1 MPVIDYFALKA
12 RKFPDVEQSYTAKDT
27 MLYALG
33 LGYGFDPMDE
43 QQLQFVYE
51 KNLKTLPTMPVVLG
65 YPGFWMK
72 DPDSGIDWVR
82 LVHGEQSLTVHRPL
96 PVAGTVI
103 GRTNIKA
110 VVDKGQGKGAL
121 VFQERTIRNKAT
133 GDLLATLDH
142 LTFCRADG
150 GFSEKAGNGP
160 KGGDAPPA
168 PKPAVPETAPH
179 AVCDL
184 PTLPQAALIYRL
196 CADDN
201 PLHAEPA
208 VAKAAGFPQPILH
221 GLATYGVAGHSILK
235 TYCNYDPARLKSL
248 SLRFSAPVF
257 PGETIRTE
265 MWRTGDRVQFRARSV
280 QRDVVVLSHGT
291 ARIT

>member
-1 MPVIDYFALKA
+1 MIDYASLKA
-12 RKFPDVEQSYTAKDT
+12 RTFPDVEQAYTKKDT

-33 LGYGFDPMDE
+33 LGYGHDPMDE
-43 QQLQFVYE
+43 SQLQFVYE
-51 KNLKTLPTMPVVLG
+51 KNLKALPTMAVVLG

-82 LVHGEQSLTVHRPL
+82 LVHGEQALTVHKPL

-103 GRTNIKA
+103 GRTRVKA
-110 VVDKGQGKGAL
+110 LVDKGEGKGAL
-121 VFQERTIRNKAT
+121 VFQERTLHDKAS
-133 GDLLATLDH
+133 GELLATLDH

-150 GFSEKAGNGP
+150 GFSEKEGNGP
-160 KGGDAPPA
+160 RGGDTPPP
-168 PKPAVPETAPH
+168 PKPAVPETAPDK
-179 AVCDL
+179 VCDL

-221 GLATYGVAGHSILK
+221 GLATYGVAGHAILK
-235 TYCNYDPARLKSL
+235 TFCGYDASKLKSL
-248 SLRFSAPVF
+248 SLRFSSPVF

-265 MWRTGDRVQFRARSV
+265 MWKDGGRVRFRARAV
-280 QRDVVVLSHGT
+280 QRDIVVLSHGT
-291 ARIT
+291 AEIG

>member
-1 MPVIDYFALKA
+1 MIDYAGLKA
-12 RKFPDVEQSYTAKDT
+12 RKFADVEQSYTKKDT

-33 LGYGFDPMDE
+33 LGYGHDPMDE
-43 QQLQFVYE
+43 NQLQFVYE
-51 KNLKTLPTMPVVLG
+51 KNLKTLPTMAVVLG

-72 DPDSGIDWVR
+72 NPDSGIDWVR
-82 LVHGEQSLTVHRPL
+82 LVHGEQSLTVHKPL

-103 GRTNIKA
+103 GSTSIKA
-110 VVDKGQGKGAL
+110 VVDKGEGKGAL
-121 VFQERTIRNKAT
+121 VFQQRTIRDKAT

-150 GFSEKAGNGP
+150 GFSQKEGNGP
-160 KGGDAPPA
+160 KGGDAPP
-168 PKPAVPETAPH
+168 PQKPAVPETAPD

-184 PTLPQAALIYRL
+184 PTLSQAALIYRL

-221 GLATYGVAGHSILK
+221 GLATYGVAGHAILK
-235 TYCNYDPARLKSL
+235 TYCGYDPLRLKSL

-265 MWRTGDRVQFRARSV
+265 MWKEGNRVRFRAKAV
-280 QRDVVVLSHGT
+280 QRDIVVLSHGT
-291 ARIT
+291 ADIG

>member
-1 MPVIDYFALKA
+1 MIDYAALKA
-12 RKFPDVEQSYTAKDT
+12 RKFPEVEQTYTAKDT

-33 LGYGFDPMDE
+33 LGYGYDPMDE
-43 QQLQFVYE
+43 SQLQFVYE
-51 KNLKTLPTMPVVLG
+51 KNLKALPTMAVVLG
-65 YPGFWMK
+65 YPGFWVK

-82 LVHGEQSLTVHRPL
+82 IVHGEQSLTVHKPL
-96 PVAGTVI
+96 PAAGTVV
-103 GRTNIKA
+103 GVTRIKA
-110 VVDKGQGKGAL
+110 IVDKGQGKGAL
-121 VFQERTIRNKAT
+121 LFQERTIRDKSS

-142 LTFCRADG
+142 VTFCRADG
-150 GFSEKAGNGP
+150 GFSDKEGNGP
-160 KGGDAPPA
+160 KGGDAPPP
-168 PKPAVPETAPH
+168 PKPAVPDSAPD

-221 GLATYGVAGHSILK
+221 GLATYGVAGHAILK
-235 TYCNYDPARLKSL
+235 TYCDYDPARLKTL
-248 SLRFSAPVF
+248 SLRFSSPVF

-265 MWRTGDRVQFRARSV
+265 MWKEGNRVRFRATAV
-280 QRDVVVLSHGT
+280 QRDIVVLSHGT
-291 ARIT
+291 ADLG

>member
-1 MPVIDYFALKA
+1 MIDYSKLKA
-12 RKFPDVEQSYTAKDT
+12 RTFPGVEQTYTAKDT

-33 LGYGFDPMDE
+33 LGYGYDPMDE
-43 QQLQFVYE
+43 NQLQFVYE
-51 KNLKTLPTMPVVLG
+51 KNLKTLPTMAVVLG

-82 LVHGEQSLTVHRPL
+82 LVHGEQSLTVHKPL
-96 PVAGTVI
+96 PVAGTVVGTSRI
-103 GRTNIKA
+103 VSVT
-110 VVDKGQGKGAL
+110 DKGQGKGAL
-121 VFQERTIRNKAT
+121 VFQERTLCDKAT
-133 GDLLATLDH
+133 GEVLATIDH

-150 GFSEKAGNGP
+150 GFSEKPGNGP
-160 KGGDAPPA
+160 QGGDLPP
-168 PKPAVPETAPH
+168 PQKPAVPETPPH

-184 PTLPQAALIYRL
+184 PTLHQAALIYRL

-221 GLATYGVAGHSILK
+221 GLASYGVAGHAILK
-235 TYCNYDPARLKSL
+235 TFCGYDPARLKSL
-248 SLRFSAPVF
+248 ALRFSAPVF

-265 MWRTGDRVQFRARSV
+265 MWKQGNRVQFRAKSV
-280 QRDVVVLSHGT
+280 QRDIVVLSHGT
-291 ARIT
+291 AEIA

>member
-1 MPVIDYFALKA
+1 MIDYEKLRA
-12 RKFPDVEQSYTAKDT
+12 RKFPEVEQTYTAKDT

-33 LGYGFDPMDE
+33 LGYGYDPMDE
-43 QQLQFVYE
+43 NQLQFVYE
-51 KNLKTLPTMPVVLG
+51 KNLKALPTMAVVLG
-65 YPGFWMK
+65 YPGFWVK

-82 LVHGEQSLTVHRPL
+82 IVHGEQSLTVHKPL
-96 PVAGTVI
+96 PAAGTVI
-103 GRTNIKA
+103 GSTRIKA
-110 VVDKGQGKGAL
+110 IVDKGQGKGAL
-121 VFQERTIRNKAT
+121 LFQERAIRDKAT
-133 GDLLATLDH
+133 GELLATLDH

-160 KGGDAPPA
+160 KGGDAAPP
-168 PKPAVPETAPH
+168 PKPAVPDTAPDK
-179 AVCDL
+179 VCDL

-221 GLATYGVAGHSILK
+221 GLATYGVAGHAILK
-235 TYCNYDPARLKSL
+235 TFCGYDPAKLKSL

-265 MWRTGDRVQFRARSV
+265 LWKEGNRVRFRAKAV
-280 QRDVVVLSHGT
+280 QRDIVVLSHGS
-291 ARIT
+291 AEIT